1 LRRGSVFPFSQR
13 DPSTTYSVV
22 VLDQYIVVYG
32 VLRDSLVETM
42 KAAIAPLAER
52 GLSMAKYVLALD
64 QGTTSSRAIVF
75 DHDGA
80 IVSVAQQEFPQIYP
94 SPGLV
99 EHDPEAIW
107 SSQLAVA
114 HEAMKKAGAS
124 AADVAAIGITNQRET
139 AIVWEKSTGK
149 PVFNAI
155 VWQSRLTVPICDALK
170 AKGFDKEIRERTG
183 LVTDAYFSGT
193 KVKWILDNV
202 PGAREKADRGEL
214 LFGNVDTFLMWRLSK
229 GRVFATD
236 PSNASR
242 TLLYNIYKGQWD
254 DVILNELGIPRSMLP
269 TVMPSSGVFGETD
282 PEFFGAAI
290 KMAGDAGDQQA
301 ATFGQA
307 CYEVGMAKNTYGTG
321 CFMLMNTGEKGV
333 PSQNGL
339 LTTLAWG
346 IDSKTYYALEGAIFI
361 TGAAVQWLR
370 DGLGVIKQSV
380 DVEALAD
387 TVPDNGGVYL
397 VPAFV
402 GLGAPYW
409 DPYARGTIIGLTRG
423 STVGHIARATLESM
437 CYQTR
442 DVLEAMTA
450 DSKVDLK
457 TLRVDGGAVV
467 NNLLMQFQAD
477 ILGVPVQRPKVAET
491 TALGAAYLAGL
502 AVGFWGSQEE
512 VAEHWAI
519 DRTFEPQMSADQR
532 EKLYAGWKR
541 AVERSRN
548 WEQA

>member
-1 LRRGSVFPFSQR
+1 
-13 DPSTTYSVV
+13 
-22 VLDQYIVVYG
+22 
-32 VLRDSLVETM
+32 
-42 KAAIAPLAER
+42 
-52 GLSMAKYVLALD
+52 MAKYILALD

-75 DHDGA
+75 NHDGA

-94 SPGLV
+94 APGLV

-114 HEAMKKAGAS
+114 QEAMKRAGAS
-124 AADVAAIGITNQRET
+124 AADIAAIGITNQRET
-139 AIVWEKSTGK
+139 AVVWDRHTGK

-170 AKGFDKEIRERTG
+170 AKGFDKELRERTG

-202 PGAREKADRGEL
+202 AGVREKAERGDV
-214 LFGNVDTFLMWRLSK
+214 LFGNVDTFLIWRLTR
-229 GRVFATD
+229 GRVHATD

-242 TLLYNIYKGQWD
+242 TLLYNIYKGDWD
-254 DVILNELGIPRSMLP
+254 DVILRELGIPRAMLP
-269 TVMPSSGVFGETD
+269 KVMPSSGVFGETD
-282 PEFFGAAI
+282 PEFFGAPI
-290 KMAGDAGDQQA
+290 KIAGVAGDQQA

-307 CYEVGMAKNTYGTG
+307 CFEVGMAKNTYGTG
-321 CFMLMNTGEKGV
+321 CFMLMNTGTQGV

-339 LTTLAWG
+339 LTTIGWG
-346 IDSKTYYALEGAIFI
+346 VNNQTIYALEGSIFI

-370 DGLGVIKQSV
+370 DSLRAIKSSG
-380 DVEALAD
+380 DVEKLAAE
-387 TVPDNGGVYL
+387 VPDNGGVYL

-409 DPYARGTIIGLTRG
+409 DSYARGTIIGLTRG
-423 STVGHIARATLESM
+423 STIAHIARATLESM

-442 DVLEAMTA
+442 DVLAAMTA
-450 DSKVDLK
+450 DSGVNVT

-477 ILGVPVQRPKVAET
+477 ILGVPVQRPRVAET

-502 AVGFWGSQEE
+502 AVGFWSDARE
-512 VAEHWAI
+512 VAEQWAI

-532 EKLYAGWKR
+532 ESLYAGWKR
-541 AVERSRN
+541 AVERSRG
-548 WEQA
+548 WEQP

>member
-1 LRRGSVFPFSQR
+1 
-13 DPSTTYSVV
+13 
-22 VLDQYIVVYG
+22 
-32 VLRDSLVETM
+32 
-42 KAAIAPLAER
+42 
-52 GLSMAKYVLALD
+52 MAKYILALD

-75 DHDGA
+75 DHSGS

-94 SPGLV
+94 APGLV
-99 EHDPEAIW
+99 EHNPEDIW

-114 HEAMKKAGAS
+114 REAMKKAGAS
-124 AADVAAIGITNQRET
+124 AADIAAIGITNQRET
-139 AIVWEKSTGK
+139 AIVWEKATGK

-155 VWQSRLTVPICDALK
+155 VWQSRLTVPICDELK
-170 AKGFDKEIRERTG
+170 AKGFDKELRARTG

-229 GRVFATD
+229 GRVHVTD
-236 PSNASR
+236 YSNASR
-242 TLLYNIYKGQWD
+242 TLMFNIYEGKWD
-254 DVILNELGIPRSMLP
+254 DVILKEFGVPRSMLP
-269 TVMPSSGVFGETD
+269 TVMPSSAVYGETD
-282 PEFFGAAI
+282 PEFFGGAI

-307 CYEVGMAKNTYGTG
+307 CYDVGMAKNTYGTG
-321 CFMLMNTGEKGV
+321 CFMLMNTGNKGV

-339 LTTLAWG
+339 LTTIGWG
-346 IDSKTYYALEGAIFI
+346 YENALTYALEGSIFI

-370 DGLGVIKQSV
+370 DGLKAIKSSV
-380 DVEALAD
+380 DVEALAASE
-387 TVPDNGGVYL
+387 PDNGGVYL

-409 DPYARGTIIGLTRG
+409 DPNARGTIIGLTRG
-423 STVGHIARATLESM
+423 STIGHVARATLESM

-442 DVLEAMTA
+442 DVLQAMEA
-450 DSKVDLK
+450 DSGVKLT

-477 ILGVPVQRPKVAET
+477 ILGVAVQRPKVAET

-502 AVGFWGSQEE
+502 AVGFWSSKEE

-519 DRTFEPQMSADQR
+519 DRTFEPHMSADQR
-532 EKLYAGWKR
+532 DSLYAGWKR
-541 AVERSRN
+541 AVERSLN
-548 WEQA
+548 WEQG